1 MVCLHLNKDISCE
14 GSENQAT
21 ISRITEVR
29 QRVRNQGGGM
39 DLPMTGTKTH
49 NYEWKSQNQGA
60 RMEGLI
66 MEGEENGDKG
76 GNVGID
82 S

>member
-1 MVCLHLNKDISCE
+1 
-14 GSENQAT
+14 
-21 ISRITEVR
+21 
-29 QRVRNQGGGM
+29 M